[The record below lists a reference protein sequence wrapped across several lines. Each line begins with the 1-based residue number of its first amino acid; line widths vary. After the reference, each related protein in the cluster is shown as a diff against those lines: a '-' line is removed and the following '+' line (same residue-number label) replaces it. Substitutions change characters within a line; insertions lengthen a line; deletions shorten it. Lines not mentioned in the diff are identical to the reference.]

1 VLSLDFV
8 WVLGLALLFLVA
20 QVAQVAQRLFPLH
33 AQEKSTEADK

>member
-20 QVAQVAQRLFPLH
+20 QVAQRLFPLH
-33 AQEKSTEADK
+33 AQEESTEADK